1 MRQLQGTERTLVNLT
16 ATGFAIFFVY
26 AIAVTLPFY
35 ITRPVYI
42 CLCYILVFCLY
53 PASANSPKDRISV
66 PDFILCGLTFL
77 MTVFFFMEYEYYVEK
92 PGLMRTDVPAALERL
107 LPKGI
112 RYAHEEAWHDGNG
125 HSHVRSALLG
135 PSCTF
140 PFGGGKPLLGTW
152 QQIVFLELD
161 TRPRTREVVVQLV
174 GE

>member
-1 MRQLQGTERTLVNLT
+1 MAVHHQTIPLETKGEVQAIDITPQVAKVIRSSGLAEGIACVFVPGST
-16 ATGFAIFFVY
+16 AAIV
-26 AIAVTLPFY
+26 
-35 ITRPVYI
+35 
-42 CLCYILVFCLY
+42 
-53 PASANSPKDRISV
+53 ANE
-66 PDFILCGLTFL
+66 F
-77 MTVFFFMEYEYYVEK
+77 E